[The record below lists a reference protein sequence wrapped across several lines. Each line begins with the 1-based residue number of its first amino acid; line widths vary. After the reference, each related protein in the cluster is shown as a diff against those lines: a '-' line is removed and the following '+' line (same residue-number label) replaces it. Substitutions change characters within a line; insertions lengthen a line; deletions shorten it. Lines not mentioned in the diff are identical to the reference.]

1 MKRTIII
8 TSLILLALTLFP
20 SCRSGISRE
29 QAIETASKRLP
40 ASIVARS
47 DIKAE
52 LHGWYW
58 EIIFDNLNAE
68 ADELMPWALKHPPPP
83 SPGQPAPEPYPG
95 IWQSVIVTIDA
106 QGGTLRSM
114 GARKAPKPG
123 PYVSQEQAISSAKA
137 NMTLNREGGIW
148 IENAEDWFENASVE
162 AYLRGDTWIVLF
174 WEEGATV
181 KDPRAPDIHRFDVSI
196 NAVTGKVKSAGR
208 G

>member
-8 TSLILLALTLFP
+8 ISLILLALTLFS

-83 SPGQPAPEPYPG
+83 SPGQPTTEPYPD

-123 PYVSQEQAISSAKA
+123 PYVSQEQAISSAQESMKLG
-137 NMTLNREGGIW
+137 TLYEEGW
-148 IENAEDWFENASVE
+148 IENASVE

-174 WEEGATV
+174 WEEGASI
-181 KDPRAPDIHRFDVSI
+181 KDPRAPDIHRWVVSVD
-196 NAVTGKVKSAGR
+196 AVTGKFKSAGR

>member
-1 MKRTIII
+1 MKKTLIII
-8 TSLILLALTLFP
+8 FLTLLALTLLP

-29 QAIETASKRLP
+29 QAIEIASKRLP

-52 LHGWYW
+52 LHVWYW

-68 ADELMPWALKHPPPP
+68 ADELMPWALKPPPQP

-106 QGGTLRSM
+106 QAGTLRSI
-114 GARKAPKPG
+114 GARKAPEPG
-123 PYVSQEQAISSAKA
+123 PYVSQEQAISSAQEYVK
-137 NMTLNREGGIW
+137 LGLSEEGW
-148 IENAEDWFENASVE
+148 IENASVE
-162 AYLRGDTWIVLF
+162 AYLRGDTWIVQF
-174 WEEGATV
+174 WEEGASI
-181 KDPRAPDIHRFDVSI
+181 KDSRALDIHRFVVSVD
-196 NAVTGKVKSAGR
+196 AVTGKATGWIR